1 MGRLIDADMLKEILL
16 KRVKTPRSTMEIKRD
31 IIPLI
36 DDQPTVFRGT
46 QSMVDQIEKSKK
58 DALSQVCFPRFI
70 KKDLQEFADICF
82 DEAIRIV
89 KGELSAEK
97 SNE

>member
-1 MGRLIDADMLKEILL
+1 MGRLIDADMLKESLL

-36 DDQPTVFRGT
+36 DDQPTVFRYT
-46 QSMVDQIEKSKK
+46 QSIVDQIEKSKK
-58 DALSQVCFPRFI
+58 DALSKVCLPRFI
-70 KKDLQEFADICF
+70 KKDLQEFINICF

-89 KGELSAEK
+89 KGE
-97 SNE
+97 